1 MVSKSEI
8 NRLWNEWNQHELKAC
23 RHLHKKYPGEFLEV
37 EIPACLK
44 QQAFSMNSLINR
56 FKRWKGIL
64 PPKKSSIVYVKKNPS
79 RSKRGRRR
87 STKRRSNK
95 GTRRSKKGRKIK

>member
-37 EIPACLK
+37 EIPHITMQLQLK
-44 QQAFSMNSLINR
+44 DY
-56 FKRWKGIL
+56 K
-64 PPKKSSIVYVKKNPS
+64 
-79 RSKRGRRR
+79 
-87 STKRRSNK
+87 
-95 GTRRSKKGRKIK
+95 